1 MSESNEHRAG
11 RLHGLWAMTNR
22 ELKKWYKA
30 PVIFTLSIVQ
40 PIIWM
45 GLLGKAMNI
54 SALFG
59 GSTFTNS
66 IMSQPGIITQ
76 FTKALMTYGMTQ
88 TQANLFLTNPNGIGS
103 VFSGVGNA
111 VLLSTFNTTSYFS
124 FMAVGMIAF
133 TALFTT
139 AFSGMSVVWDR
150 RLGFLNKALSTPVS
164 RGVIIFSKVLS
175 ATFRSMFQA
184 GIIILIA
191 IAFGLQFGATF
202 NPVYVLGVFAILFLI
217 CVGLS
222 SMFIAIT
229 IRSTRIET
237 PMAVMNLITLPLMF
251 ASNAFFPTSIMPS
264 WLKAVANVNP
274 MTYTTDA
281 VRQLLIYNS
290 INWWGTVGGQMGIG
304 LDFLYVGIF
313 AVVVASIGIALS
325 WRFLSK

>member
-1 MSESNEHRAG
+1 MSEANGNSKNK
-11 RLHGLWAMTNR
+11 LHGLWALTNR

-30 PVIFTLSIVQ
+30 PVIFILSIIQ

-54 SALFG
+54 GAIFSSSSFG
-59 GSTFTNS
+59 QSLGNLVLTPPLTATQSLQLGSFFQGLQAS
-66 IMSQPGIITQ
+66 IMQ
-76 FTKALMTYGMTQ
+76 
-88 TQANLFLTNPNGIGS
+88 N
-103 VFSGVGNA
+103 
-111 VLLSTFNTTSYFS
+111 TFNTTDYFS

-164 RGVIIFSKVLS
+164 RGVIVFSKVLS
-175 ATFRSMFQA
+175 ATLRSMFQA

-191 IAFGLQFGATF
+191 IAFGLQFGASF
-202 NPVYVLGVFAILFLI
+202 NPLYVFGVFAMMFLV

-264 WLKAVANVNP
+264 WLQTVATFNP

-281 VRQLLIYNS
+281 VRQLLINS
-290 INWWGTVGGQMGIG
+290 TT
-304 LDFLYVGIF
+304 DFMVVAKDFAYVGIF
-313 AVVVASIGIALS
+313 AVLAATIGIVLS
-325 WRFLSK
+325 WRYLSK

>member
-1 MSESNEHRAG
+1 MSELNEHRAG
-11 RLHGLWAMTNR
+11 KLHGIWALTNR

-30 PVIFTLSIVQ
+30 PVIFTLSIIQ

-54 SALFG
+54 GAIFSS
-59 GSTFTNS
+59 GSLDKLMSNLVLTPPLTSTQAQQLGVFFQGLQTS
-66 IMSQPGIITQ
+66 IMQ
-76 FTKALMTYGMTQ
+76 
-88 TQANLFLTNPNGIGS
+88 N
-103 VFSGVGNA
+103 
-111 VLLSTFNTTSYFS
+111 TFNTTDYFS

-164 RGVIIFSKVLS
+164 RGVIVFSKVLS
-175 ATFRSMFQA
+175 ATLRSMFQA
-184 GIIILIA
+184 GIIIVIA
-191 IAFGLQFGATF
+191 LAFGLQFGASF
-202 NPVYVLGVFAILFLI
+202 SPLFILGVFAILFLI

-251 ASNAFFPTSIMPS
+251 ASNAFFPTNIMPS
-264 WLKAVANVNP
+264 WLQTVAQVNP

-281 VRQLLIYNS
+281 VRQFLINS
-290 INWWGTVGGQMGIG
+290 TT
-304 LDFLYVGIF
+304 DFAQVARDFAYVGIF
-313 AVVVASIGIALS
+313 AVVVAAIGIVLS
-325 WRFLSK
+325 WRYLSK

>member
-1 MSESNEHRAG
+1 MSETNDHSRNK
-11 RLHGLWAMTNR
+11 LHGLWALTNR

-30 PVIFTLSIVQ
+30 PVIFILSIIQ

-54 SALFG
+54 GAIFSSGSFEQLMNNLVLTPPLTPLQSSQLG
-59 GSTFTNS
+59 GFFQNLQSS
-66 IMSQPGIITQ
+66 IMQ
-76 FTKALMTYGMTQ
+76 
-88 TQANLFLTNPNGIGS
+88 N
-103 VFSGVGNA
+103 
-111 VLLSTFNTTSYFS
+111 TFKTTDYFS

-164 RGVIIFSKVLS
+164 RAVIIFSKVLS
-175 ATFRSMFQA
+175 ATLRSMFQA
-184 GIIILIA
+184 GIIIVIA
-191 IAFGLQFGATF
+191 IAFGLQFGASF
-202 NPVYVLGVFAILFLI
+202 NPFYIFGVFAIMFLI

-251 ASNAFFPTSIMPS
+251 ASNAFFPTNIMPS
-264 WLKAVANVNP
+264 WLQTVSQFNP

-281 VRQLLIYNS
+281 VRQLLIYS
-290 INWWGTVGGQMGIG
+290 TT
-304 LDFLYVGIF
+304 DFAQVAMDFAYVGIF
-313 AVVVASIGIALS
+313 AVVVATIGIVLS
-325 WRFLSK
+325 WRYLSK

>member
-1 MSESNEHRAG
+1 MSESNG
-11 RLHGLWAMTNR
+11 NSKGKLHGLWALTNR

-30 PVIFTLSIVQ
+30 PVIFILSIIQ

-59 GSTFTNS
+59 SSSLMPASFTTSIVSSLQQHQMPLQQIPLFMGDLGGLFSGLGDSVLSSTF
-66 IMSQPGIITQ
+66 G
-76 FTKALMTYGMTQ
+76 
-88 TQANLFLTNPNGIGS
+88 
-103 VFSGVGNA
+103 
-111 VLLSTFNTTSYFS
+111 TTSYFS

-164 RGVIIFSKVLS
+164 RAVIVFSKVLS
-175 ATFRSMFQA
+175 ATLRSMFQA

-191 IAFGLQFGATF
+191 IAFGLQFGASF
-202 NPVYVLGVFAILFLI
+202 NPVYILGVFAIMFLI

-264 WLKAVANVNP
+264 WLQTVATLNP

-281 VRQLLIYNS
+281 VRQLLINE
-290 INWWGTVGGQMGIG
+290 TT
-304 LDFLYVGIF
+304 DFMVVAKDFAYVGIF
-313 AVVVASIGIALS
+313 AVIAATIGIVLS
-325 WRFLSK
+325 WRFLNK